1 MNNSQVY
8 LNEVI
13 NQTTIDLDLKARN
26 RKESI
31 ELARYIGSA
40 VSKKMGL
47 KLLGVKGAPFAV
59 LKGAK
64 MPAVLVEIGYISN
77 KEGERKLR
85 DGEYRG
91 RMAEAIA
98 AGIVD
103 FKNYSEGRK

>member
-1 MNNSQVY
+1 
-8 LNEVI
+8 
-13 NQTTIDLDLKARN
+13 
-26 RKESI
+26 
-31 ELARYIGSA
+31 
-40 VSKKMGL
+40 
-47 KLLGVKGAPFAV
+47 
-59 LKGAK
+59 
-64 MPAVLVEIGYISN
+64 LVEIGYISN